1 MLGDK
6 AGSMTFKETSKAIDS
21 GKYGMPGMETSAVG
35 GGKLLGHDV
44 MAQSTFTAE
53 MRPDGS
59 WLGECPN
66 SGIIMCPEGVAT
78 FRANGLGNFT
88 EDGGVK
94 FRGSCMFETT
104 SEALASLNGKAHMF
118 TWDVDS
124 EGNATWEV
132 YPCNQKSLGLLHQ
145 L

>member
-1 MLGDK
+1 MLGEK
-6 AGSMTFKETSKAIDS
+6 IGTMKFTSENAAIESGS
-21 GKYGMPGMETSAVG
+21 YGMPAMETKASGSGMLAG
-35 GGKLLGHDV
+35 CEV

-132 YPCNQKSLGLLHQ
+132 YPCN
-145 L
+145 